1 MKKKHVCLMAAALCA
16 ASFCGCY
23 NMRTDPNESLD
34 KVTVGEWCEHYLL
47 FAHDCRRSREKCIP
61 ICIEDCK
68 RFDRNL
74 AEEQDKW
81 EAFKNMKPYNPHR
94 TGIALMDKINRILA
108 NMSIQIRNEVVI
120 PYKELDKQGHIQA
133 YKVFRAD
140 MKHTMAAFK
149 VDRKT
154 ALQWTYTNWKNRYG
168 EERCQ
173 QLMAAFPIIE
183 NMQADRQ
190 LRGAIV
196 RNADKIEE
204 LFLRRDQTVNQL
216 IAEAKRKDG
225 VGIAKIICAGDQT
238 RRIIQR
244 LAATLGY
251 LGEFQKEELQEA
263 RDIRVAIEDIQKHN
277 NNGI

>member
-1 MKKKHVCLMAAALCA
+1 MKKKHVCLMFASLFA

-34 KVTVGEWCEHYLL
+34 KVTFCEWCEHYLL

-74 AEEQDKW
+74 AEEQEKW
-81 EAFKNMKPYNPHR
+81 KAFKNMEPYRPRR
-94 TGIALMDKINRILA
+94 TGIVLMDQINRTLA
-108 NMSIQIRNEVVI
+108 NITEQIRYEVVI

-140 MKHTMAAFK
+140 IKHTMAAFN

-154 ALQWTYTNWKNRYG
+154 AIQWTYTHWKNRYG
-168 EERCQ
+168 GERCQ

-183 NMQADRQ
+183 NLRADRQ
-190 LRGAIV
+190 LGRALARNEKEIQNLIFYIPQAVTQLTAAAKTPDGIV
-196 RNADKIEE
+196 RIVNAGAQSLRIAWE
-204 LFLRRDQTVNQL
+204 L
-216 IAEAKRKDG
+216 K
-225 VGIAKIICAGDQT
+225 
-238 RRIIQR
+238 
-244 LAATLGY
+244 ATLGY
-251 LGEFQKEELQEA
+251 LFEFQKEELQEA

-277 NNGI
+277 NNEI

>member
-1 MKKKHVCLMAAALCA
+1 MFASLFA

-34 KVTVGEWCEHYLL
+34 KVTFCEWCEHYLL

-74 AEEQDKW
+74 AEEQEKW
-81 EAFKNMKPYNPHR
+81 KAFKNMEPYRPRR
-94 TGIALMDKINRILA
+94 TGIVLMDQINRTLA
-108 NMSIQIRNEVVI
+108 NITEQIRYEVVI

-140 MKHTMAAFK
+140 IKHTMAAFN

-196 RNADKIEE
+196 RNADKINE
-204 LFLRRDQTVNQL
+204 LIIKIPLTVVQLREAAKTSKGRERISKAGRQSVS
-216 IAEAKRKDG
+216 IAL
-225 VGIAKIICAGDQT
+225 
-238 RRIIQR
+238 R

>member
-1 MKKKHVCLMAAALCA
+1 MKKKYVCLMFASLFA

-34 KVTVGEWCEHYLL
+34 KVTFCEWCEHYLL

-74 AEEQDKW
+74 AEEQEKW
-81 EAFKNMKPYNPHR
+81 KAFKNMEPYRPRR
-94 TGIALMDKINRILA
+94 TGIVLMDQINRTLA
-108 NMSIQIRNEVVI
+108 NITEQIRYEVVI

-140 MKHTMAAFK
+140 MNQVMAAFK

-154 ALQWTYTNWKNRYG
+154 AIQWTYTRWKNHYG

-183 NMQADRQ
+183 NMRADRQ
-190 LRGAIV
+190 LGRALA
-196 RNADKIEE
+196 RNADKIQDLILYIPQAERQ
-204 LFLRRDQTVNQL
+204 LR
-216 IAEAKRKDG
+216 AEAKNS
-225 VGIAKIICAGDQT
+225 VAGIAKITCASIQT
-238 RRIIQR
+238 SCIAAQ
-244 LAATLGY
+244 LAATLDY
-251 LGEFQKEELQEA
+251 LGEFLKEKSQEE

-277 NNGI
+277 NKGI